1 MIKLK
6 DPIVFGFICSIVI
19 YYILYL
25 EFKSKNNNNKN
36 NNNNIPLKL
45 PIIVGIL
52 VWGSTS
58 YFINDEN
65 IVSSNSIPDI
75 NQEIYTNP
83 ADF

>member
-6 DPIVFGFICSIVI
+6 DPIVFGFISASII

-25 EFKSKNNNNKN
+25 EFKQKQKNNNKI
-36 NNNNIPLKL
+36 NIPLKL

-52 VWGSTS
+52 VWGTTS
-58 YFINDEN
+58 FFANEEI
-65 IVSSNSIPDI
+65 ITTSNSIPDI

>member
-6 DPIVFGFICSIVI
+6 DPIVFGIISAALI

-25 EFKSKNNNNKN
+25 EFKQKNNKN
-36 NNNNIPLKL
+36 VKVPTKL
-45 PIIVGIL
+45 PLIVGFL
-52 VWGSTS
+52 VWGTCS
-58 YFINDEN
+58 FFLNDETN
-65 IVSSNSIPDI
+65 VNSNSIPDI

>member
-6 DPIVFGFICSIVI
+6 DPIVFGFISATII

-25 EFKSKNNNNKN
+25 ESKKNNDKKV
-36 NNNNIPLKL
+36 PMKL
-45 PIIVGIL
+45 PLIVGII

-58 YFINDEN
+58 FFINEEN
-65 IVSSNSIPDI
+65 SINSNSIPDI

-83 ADF
+83 PDF